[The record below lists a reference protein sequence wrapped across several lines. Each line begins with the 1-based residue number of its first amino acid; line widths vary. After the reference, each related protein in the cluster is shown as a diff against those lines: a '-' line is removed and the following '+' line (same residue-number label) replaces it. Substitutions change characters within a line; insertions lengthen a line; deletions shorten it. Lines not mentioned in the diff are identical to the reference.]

1 MTIYQLFQGL
11 GALKAVMIR
20 LQGSVNHLIPQLE
33 EKERRHNMGGYQDHC
48 IQRFCQLFLLSEE
61 ALS

>member
-33 EKERRHNMGGYQDHC
+33 EKERRHNMGRILGSLY
-48 IQRFCQLFLLSEE
+48 SETLP
-61 ALS
+61 ALPPE